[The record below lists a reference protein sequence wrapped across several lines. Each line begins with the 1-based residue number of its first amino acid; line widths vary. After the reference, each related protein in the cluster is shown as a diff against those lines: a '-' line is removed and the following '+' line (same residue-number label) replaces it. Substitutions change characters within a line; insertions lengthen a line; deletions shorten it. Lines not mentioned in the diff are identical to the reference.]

1 MTSILKTE
9 KPFTNPEFQEARTLM
24 FTVLAS
30 KDLNTDQKT
39 FVMPHDDTLPEVD
52 RVQRI
57 LR

>member
-1 MTSILKTE
+1 MASILKTE

-24 FTVLAS
+24 FTVLES
-30 KDLNTDQKT
+30 KDLNTHQKT
-39 FVMPHDDTLPEVD
+39 FVMPRKHALPEVD

>member
-30 KDLNTDQKT
+30 KTPNTPQNPL
-39 FVMPHDDTLPEVD
+39 VMPHDDTLPEVD

>member
-39 FVMPHDDTLPEVD
+39 FVMPRNNALPEVD

-57 LR
+57 LK